1 MDNNDI
7 SNKVYSFRKKQFDYL
22 IQEENVAGGYE
33 KWYASLEPFRQ
44 FIKRQYT
51 QWDICNKVYRPRYV
65 TTSFGDKIDHHAL
78 AYLAPLS
85 FTRIGWNGKRLSPA
99 KHLKKISDF
108 FTRKGKRFLY
118 VTVPN
123 KGMIYPERIV
133 NKSSDL
139 GLFGN
144 PGGGIGVAPQWRKYI
159 KEVLAENIETLDLL
173 PVFMKQRDEGDLFS
187 KEHHIS
193 SFGAM
198 ITGRVI
204 ADYILST
211 TNIKSDENF
220 HINMNEAYIYTSDY
234 GNPKCEKEKA
244 SIYYIEG
251 KFGKELYWNQNTL
264 DSKIAIFGDCN
275 LQSYCSHGA
284 GISANLSYYL
294 KYPIYNA
301 GRKLIYGYMERPIKK
316 EEIEELLQYDII
328 IYVNFSSAPF
338 VRTAVFNLRHPA
350 LEYKWCNYK
359 L

>member
-65 TTSFGDKIDHHAL
+65 TTSFGDKIDHHSL

-144 PGGGIGVAPQWRKYI
+144 PGGYWGCSSMEKIYKG
-159 KEVLAENIETLDLL
+159 
-173 PVFMKQRDEGDLFS
+173 
-187 KEHHIS
+187 
-193 SFGAM
+193 SFG
-198 ITGRVI
+198 
-204 ADYILST
+204 
-211 TNIKSDENF
+211 
-220 HINMNEAYIYTSDY
+220 
-234 GNPKCEKEKA
+234 
-244 SIYYIEG
+244 
-251 KFGKELYWNQNTL
+251 
-264 DSKIAIFGDCN
+264 
-275 LQSYCSHGA
+275 
-284 GISANLSYYL
+284 
-294 KYPIYNA
+294 
-301 GRKLIYGYMERPIKK
+301 
-316 EEIEELLQYDII
+316 
-328 IYVNFSSAPF
+328 
-338 VRTAVFNLRHPA
+338 
-350 LEYKWCNYK
+350 
-359 L
+359 

>member
-144 PGGGIGVAPQWRKYI
+144 PGGGYWGCPSMEKIYKG
-159 KEVLAENIETLDLL
+159 
-173 PVFMKQRDEGDLFS
+173 
-187 KEHHIS
+187 
-193 SFGAM
+193 SFGGEHRN
-198 ITGRVI
+198 TGFTSCI
-204 ADYILST
+204 Y
-211 TNIKSDENF
+211 
-220 HINMNEAYIYTSDY
+220 EA
-234 GNPKCEKEKA
+234 K
-244 SIYYIEG
+244 
-251 KFGKELYWNQNTL
+251 
-264 DSKIAIFGDCN
+264 
-275 LQSYCSHGA
+275 
-284 GISANLSYYL
+284 
-294 KYPIYNA
+294 
-301 GRKLIYGYMERPIKK
+301 R
-316 EEIEELLQYDII
+316 
-328 IYVNFSSAPF
+328 
-338 VRTAVFNLRHPA
+338 
-350 LEYKWCNYK
+350 
-359 L
+359 